1 MLDFLNHIGWASDSK
16 TVVYNT
22 GADMSAEFR
31 LYVEW
36 MLKEK
41 FKSTAR
47 GRPKVVDW
55 INDNWQALK
64 TSFKALKPQ
73 KA

>member
-1 MLDFLNHIGWASDSK
+1 
-16 TVVYNT
+16 
-22 GADMSAEFR
+22 MSAQFR

-41 FKSTAR
+41 FKSTAS

-55 INDNWQALK
+55 INDNWESQK
-64 TSFKALKPQ
+64 TSVIALKPQ